1 MNRFSIL
8 LVIAI
13 LLLACVVGCSR
24 PTMVET
30 ADERDFR
37 IMSGWELDRR
47 MIVED
52 FDTTMLM
59 NHNSLMS
66 QWHVRQGY

>member
-13 LLLACVVGCSR
+13 LLPAWVVGCSR

-37 IMSGWELDRR
+37 IMSGWELDKR

-52 FDTTMLM
+52 FDTIMLLT
-59 NHNSLMS
+59 HNSRLS
-66 QWHVRQGY
+66 QWHVRLGY

>member
-13 LLLACVVGCSR
+13 LLLAWVVGCSR

-37 IMSGWELDRR
+37 IMSGWELDKR

-52 FDTTMLM
+52 FDTIMLLS
-59 NHNSLMS
+59 HNSLLS
-66 QWHVRQGY
+66 QWHARVGY